1 VTAALGGTTISISGS
16 KVVRNQGHG
25 LTLLKGAEAVVSAT
39 TLSGNG
45 GTAVDACACSSRM
58 HVRIHLRVCVQYACV
73 CACMRA
79 CVCAC

>member
-1 VTAALGGTTISISGS
+1 MPQASSAEITASEISRNKQGGVTAALSGTTVSISGS

-45 GTAVDACACSSRM
+45 GMGADACVHA
-58 HVRIHLRVCVQYACV
+58 
-73 CACMRA
+73 
-79 CVCAC
+79 